1 MARPDFLTTGEVAR
15 LIPVTADSNREQRLA
30 SILLAGM
37 RSVYELRVALLKSLG
52 VRVGS
57 RAELE
62 TWTEV
67 TFREIDQQ
75 NKTKDRPDGILVL
88 RTGRSEWKA
97 LIEAKVGNKDLEED
111 QVSRYLDQAKKNGVD
126 AVITIS
132 NQFAA
137 LPTHHPVK
145 VSKVAT
151 RNVALFHWSWAFVR
165 TQCALLLKNESV
177 KDKDQEFILS
187 EILRY
192 FESDSSGIN
201 QFDQMNKEWKDLVLK
216 VVAKLPLS
224 RTSEEVQNTV
234 TAWHQEQR
242 DVCLIMS
249 RLTGSDVTLRL
260 SREHRTDP
268 AKRLKDDSDQLCK
281 TGQLSFS
288 LDIPNAAAPLDVT
301 ADVGSRVIYS
311 AMKLQAAQDRK
322 SSKARVN
329 WLTKQLKKIDPNG
342 FHLRANRPGRSKY
355 TEKPLADVI
364 MDAGALDSNE
374 SDVVT
379 NSLELL
385 YRVDLAGRFSGSKIF
400 IEELEKAVP
409 HFYEQAGQWLK
420 AWTPSAPKIDK
431 EPGVEKDDSGEGGAD
446 TEKEPAVDDKAEG
459 QMESPE

>member
-1 MARPDFLTTGEVAR
+1 M
-15 LIPVTADSNREQRLA
+15 
-30 SILLAGM
+30 
-37 RSVYELRVALLKSLG
+37 
-52 VRVGS
+52 
-57 RAELE
+57 
-62 TWTEV
+62 
-67 TFREIDQQ
+67 
-75 NKTKDRPDGILVL
+75 
-88 RTGRSEWKA
+88 
-97 LIEAKVGNKDLEED
+97 
-111 QVSRYLDQAKKNGVD
+111 
-126 AVITIS
+126 
-132 NQFAA
+132 
-137 LPTHHPVK
+137 
-145 VSKVAT
+145 
-151 RNVALFHWSWAFVR
+151 R

-216 VVAKLPLS
+216 VVSKSPLS
-224 RTSEEVQNTV
+224 KASEEVQNTV

-311 AMKLQAAQDRK
+311 SMKLQAAQDKK

-342 FHLRANRPGRSKY
+342 FYLRANRPGRSKY
-355 TEKPLADVI
+355 TEKPLSDVI
-364 MDAGALDSNE
+364 IDAGVLDSNE

-431 EPGVEKDDSGEGGAD
+431 ESSVEKGDSGEGSPDA
-446 TEKEPAVDDKAEG
+446 EKGPSVDDKAEE
-459 QMESPE
+459 QMGNPE